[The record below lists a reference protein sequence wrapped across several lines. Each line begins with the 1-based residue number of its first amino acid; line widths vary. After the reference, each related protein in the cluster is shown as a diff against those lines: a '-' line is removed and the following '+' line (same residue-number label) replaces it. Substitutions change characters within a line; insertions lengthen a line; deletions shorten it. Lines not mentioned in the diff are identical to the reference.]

1 MNSFSAVVKVISDIE
16 IKEIKGGKLAKCRSV
31 HDTSYKEN
39 SGLFLT
45 LNFWGDRASPAERF
59 IKDGSVIFVRGNL
72 VATTVEN
79 GKTYFDLS
87 CDDFQF
93 VNKAGENGK
102 TSTEKEPKK
111 KGEKVGAVAVDVDD
125 DLPF

>member
-31 HDTSYKEN
+31 HDTSYKDN

-93 VNKAGENGK
+93 VNKQGE
-102 TSTEKEPKK
+102 STIKSANEAKK

>member
-1 MNSFSAVVKVISDIE
+1 MNSFSAVVKVISDVE
-16 IKEIKGGKLAKCRSV
+16 IKEIKGGKLAKCRCV

-39 SGLFLT
+39 SSLFLN

-59 IKDGSVIFVRGNL
+59 IKDGSIIFVRGNL
-72 VATTVEN
+72 VASTVES
-79 GKTYFDLS
+79 GKTFFDLS

-93 VNKAGENGK
+93 VNK
-102 TSTEKEPKK
+102 TEGGGAKSEKAPAK

>member
-1 MNSFSAVVKVISDIE
+1 MNSFSAVVKVISDVE
-16 IKEIKGGKLAKCRSV
+16 IKEIKGGKLAKCRCV
-31 HDTSYKEN
+31 HDTSYKDN

-72 VATTVEN
+72 VASTVES
-79 GKTYFDLS
+79 GKTFFDLS
-87 CDDFQF
+87 CDDFSF
-93 VNKAGENGK
+93 VNKTEGGAKGEK
-102 TSTEKEPKK
+102 APTK